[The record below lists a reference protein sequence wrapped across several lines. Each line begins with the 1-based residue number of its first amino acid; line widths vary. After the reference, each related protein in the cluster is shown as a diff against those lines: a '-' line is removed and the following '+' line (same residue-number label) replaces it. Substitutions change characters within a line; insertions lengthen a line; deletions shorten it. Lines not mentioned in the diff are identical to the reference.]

1 MSALGAV
8 MCRGLLFGVRAGAI
22 PAGICAVLWAAI
34 ALAGLSGEPL
44 ESTFE
49 KPVAGLV
56 AVLGSLAVG
65 AALGLVTG
73 AVLAVAPSRMLG
85 SALVRGLVCFV
96 VGTASAAGEVVVM
109 DVSSE
114 GGYGPVIVAVLA
126 MPVVGA
132 VTAARSRSIAA
143 PRLGG
148 GAVAGGAD
156 AGTGS
161 GRGTSSS
168 PGRGTGP
175 GAGRGAGSGSGSV
188 R

>member
-1 MSALGAV
+1 MSASGAV
-8 MCRGLLFGVRAGAI
+8 MRRGLLFGIRAGAI

-44 ESTFE
+44 DSTFE

-73 AVLAVAPSRMLG
+73 AVLAAAPSRLLG

-132 VTAARSRSIAA
+132 VTAARSRPIAA

-148 GAVAGGAD
+148 GAVVGGAD

-161 GRGTSSS
+161 GRGTSSN
-168 PGRGTGP
+168 PGRGTGS

>member
-1 MSALGAV
+1 MRASFAV
-8 MCRGLLFGVRAGAI
+8 MRRGLLFGLRAGAI

-34 ALAGLSGEPL
+34 ALSGLSGQPL

-49 KPVAGLV
+49 KPAAGLV

-65 AALGLVTG
+65 AAVGLVTG
-73 AVLAVAPSRMLG
+73 AVLAVAPPRMLG
-85 SALVRGLVCFV
+85 SALARGLSCFV
-96 VGTASAAGEVVVM
+96 VGTTLSAGEVVVM

-114 GGYGPVIVAVLA
+114 GGYGPVVLAVLA

-143 PRLGG
+143 ARLGG
-148 GAVAGGAD
+148 GAVAGYGDAD
-156 AGTGS
+156 TDGGTGS
-161 GRGTSSS
+161 GS
-168 PGRGTGP
+168 GP
-175 GAGRGAGSGSGSV
+175 GSGSRSASGSG